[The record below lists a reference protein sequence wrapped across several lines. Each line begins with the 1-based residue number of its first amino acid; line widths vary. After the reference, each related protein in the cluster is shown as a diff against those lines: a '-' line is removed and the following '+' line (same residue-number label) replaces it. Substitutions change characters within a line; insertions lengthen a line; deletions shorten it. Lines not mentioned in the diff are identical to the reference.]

1 MFSALVESTD
11 YTLQIPQDRQTNI
24 WQQSRTFP
32 TAWGRW
38 NAYLNQLCLEI
49 CLTWLKAEH
58 LPTAKA
64 GMAPALWEMVT
75 GSIVT
80 VGNMRIALILTET
93 IDRSELAVPQE
104 WVDIP
109 SWAADYYLGVQI
121 DPDCQSLAIY
131 GFTTHQQLKT
141 QATYD
146 AQERTYCLDVDELIP
161 DLSALWLAYPRYT
174 TSQTRASL
182 TALPALDPT
191 QAERLITRLG
201 NPELIMPRLEV
212 PFQTW
217 AALLEH
223 PQWQQR
229 LCQQRQTGNSIPV
242 FTQLNRWLVGQID
255 EVWQSLEACASSN
268 DDRVLLPQQI
278 AIAVRST
285 TSSSVEITPGDVYQ
299 AQVFNLDSGQ
309 IALVVGISPVA
320 ETESRISLQVH
331 PAGGAAYLPGET
343 QLRLLAADG
352 SEIGKVSAAVT
363 ETIQLQFLASAGE
376 QFEIE
381 IACGGQILTERF
393 EV

>member
-11 YTLQIPQDRQTNI
+11 YTLPIPQDRQTNI

-38 NAYLNQLCLEI
+38 NAYLNQLCLET
-49 CLTWLKAEH
+49 CLSWLQAEH
-58 LPTAKA
+58 LPTARA
-64 GMAPALWEMVT
+64 GMAPALWEMVN

-80 VGNMRIALILTET
+80 VGNMRIALIPAET

-121 DPDCQSLAIY
+121 DPDCRSLALY
-131 GFTTHQQLKT
+131 GFSTHQQLKT

-146 AQERTYCLDVDELIP
+146 AQDRTYCLDVDDLIP
-161 DLSALWLAYPRYT
+161 DLNALWLAYPRYT

-191 QAERLITRLG
+191 QAEQLIIRLG

-223 PQWQQR
+223 PKWQQR
-229 LCQQRQTGNSIPV
+229 LCQQRQTGNSLV
-242 FTQLNRWLVGQID
+242 VTQLNRWLQGQIE
-255 EVWQSLEACASSN
+255 EVWQSL
-268 DDRVLLPQQI
+268 DRVLLPQQI
-278 AIAVRST
+278 AILVSRGFANAIRSAASDNT
-285 TSSSVEITPGDVYQ
+285 LEIALGDVYQ
-299 AQVFNLDSGQ
+299 AQVFNLDGGQ
-309 IALVVGISPVA
+309 IALVVGISPVS

-331 PAGGAAYLPGET
+331 PAGGEAYLPGAT
-343 QLRLLAADG
+343 QLRLLSTDG

-363 ETIQLQFLASAGE
+363 ETIQLQFRVSAGE

-381 IACGGQILTERF
+381 IACCGQILTERF
-393 EV
+393 EA